1 MEHWYRSIIS
11 GERAGAV
18 PAILRFVFEVMS
30 WFYAIAVGVRNL
42 LYDARVL
49 KQTKLPVPVI
59 SVGNITTGGTGKTPT
74 VIMLVK
80 ELKKL
85 GKKPAVLTRG
95 YGAPKNP
102 DGTRG
107 KSDEAMVIEHE
118 CPGVPV
124 IVNGDRIAGGREA
137 IEKHGADV
145 LVMDD
150 GFQHRRLARDLNI
163 VLVDATAPM
172 GIPGVVPRGSWRE
185 PPYNLRRANMIM
197 LTRCEQVSEEL
208 ATLAAGLLTQWVSP
222 RAIFQQRTSV
232 IGLHDANENP
242 VPLVATLGGSGRK
255 AIAFAGIG
263 NPNGFVHTVQSL
275 GMQLSAASWFDDHH
289 NYRLP
294 GDLERISKLG
304 QQRGVEAL
312 ITTMKDW
319 VKLRGKPLPP
329 NCPPIWHVRI
339 ETRLRPHEHEL
350 LRARLTL
357 LTNSTAGKGEDIA
370 GKNEKNTNQA
380 G

>member
-11 GERAGAV
+11 GERAGAL
-18 PAILRFVFEVMS
+18 PAILRFLFEIIS
-30 WFYAIAVGVRNL
+30 WFYATAVGIRNL
-42 LYDARVL
+42 LYDARIL
-49 KQTKLPVPVI
+49 KQTRLPVPVI

-107 KSDEAMVIEHE
+107 KPDEVMVIEYE

-124 IVNGDRIAGGREA
+124 IVNPDRIAGGREA
-137 IEKHGADV
+137 IAKHHADV
-145 LVMDD
+145 LVLDD

-172 GIPGVVPRGSWRE
+172 GIPGIVPRGSWRE

-232 IGLHDANENP
+232 IGLHDANDNP
-242 VPLVATLGGSGRK
+242 VPLIASIPGNGRK
-255 AIAFAGIG
+255 VIAFAGIA
-263 NPNGFVHTVQSL
+263 NTNGFVHTVQSL
-275 GMQLSAASWFDDHH
+275 GLQLTVASWFDDHH
-289 NYRLP
+289 NYQLP
-294 GDLERISKLG
+294 HDLEKIATLG

-319 VKLRGKPLPP
+319 VKLRGRNLPE

-339 ETRLRPHEHEL
+339 ETRLRPHEQDL

-357 LTNSTAGKGEDIA
+357 LTNTPAAEPTTPAPSV
-370 GKNEKNTNQA
+370 
-380 G
+380 